1 LNTGHCASPRTGDG
15 CSLRSEDQATSMKRI
30 LGLLGAFIGGWLG
43 WWLGARFGFAAG
55 VLLSTFAAGAGMY
68 AAYRWFDQYLD

>member
-1 LNTGHCASPRTGDG
+1 
-15 CSLRSEDQATSMKRI
+15 MKRI
-30 LGLLGAFIGGWLG
+30 LGLLGAFFGGWLG

-55 VLLSTFAAGAGMY
+55 VLLSTFTAGAGMY